1 MGDKEQIKY
10 INWFTKIQKINNDL
24 KYQAFQM
31 TLPLTGVLPN
41 RDSEIR
47 GAIMW
52 IAKANVFLKPPV
64 NIENTYQE
72 PIERVW
78 QGNKS

>member
-1 MGDKEQIKY
+1 
-10 INWFTKIQKINNDL
+10 
-24 KYQAFQM
+24 M
-31 TLPLTGVLPN
+31 TLPLTGVLPS

-52 IAKANVFLKPPV
+52 IAKANVILKPPV

-72 PIERVW
+72 PIEREW